1 MQTNK
6 INEKNVENHEIHFEI
21 RKLQFYLPM
30 KLKFIF
36 ENKKY

>member
-21 RKLQFYLPM
+21 RKLQFYLSANEI
-30 KLKFIF
+30 KI
-36 ENKKY
+36 YI